1 MSGKTVRNPGASEP
15 AAIIFLLVVGT
26 FVSLAIGA
34 AAVLWRSHLLSIH
47 TPWARV
53 PGALWAM
60 RHMPIVWKPFL
71 IGFAC
76 SLGLCLVGIVASLFT
91 QQKLHGEARWARIG
105 EVRKAKLLEDAGIL
119 LGRISGKFIRF
130 GGTEHVLIEAPTRAG
145 KGVGVVIPNLL
156 QWPDSVVVLD
166 VKQENWDATAGFRLS
181 RLRQETLLFNPL
193 DAAGRTCRYN
203 PFSHIDRRNPVDVV
217 NELQKIGAM
226 LFPPPQTGDS
236 FWAESARTAFLGVA
250 AYAAATADDGEDA
263 LPFTMG
269 EVYRQFAAGDAKRR
283 FPKIIWQREKA
294 GQPLSGAC
302 VSALRDWF
310 TASDNTFTSIR
321 QSVTAKINLWLN
333 PYVDAATTE
342 SDFDLRDF
350 RDKRISL
357 YLGVSPDDLERV
369 APIYNLLFQQLIDLN
384 VRELP
389 SGDRHQVRLLL
400 LLDEFPRLGRASV
413 IANGFSYVAGYGIRL
428 LPVIQNG
435 AQLENVYGPKVAT
448 EIEANCGVQ
457 MVMRPATTADA
468 KDISERLG
476 TYTFRARSRSFGS
489 WGRGGGSVSESD
501 QRRPLLL
508 PQELMQLPE
517 KDMIVLRLGIPPVAG
532 KKIRFFEEKDM
543 LALTKLPA
551 PTMPTIRPD
560 PAAANKSLRVIAAAE
575 AEAEAETGVASSP
588 VAETNIG
595 NGWRA
600 GSAETVT
607 KQRLN
612 RAAIEAAMAAPV
624 GERTNKLFEHIVM
637 VAAPKAA

>member
-1 MSGKTVRNPGASEP
+1 MTGKMVRNPAASQP
-15 AAIIFLLVVGT
+15 AALAFLLLVGLI
-26 FVSLAIGA
+26 VSMGVGA
-34 AAVLWRSHLLSIH
+34 LAVLWQAHLLSAH

-53 PGALWAM
+53 PGALWAL
-60 RHMPIVWKPFL
+60 RTAPIVWKPFL
-71 IGFAC
+71 GGFAL
-76 SLGLCLVGIVASLFT
+76 SFMVSLVGITSSMFR
-91 QQKLHGEARWARIG
+91 QQKLHGEARWAQIG
-105 EVRKAKLLEDAGIL
+105 EVRKAKLMEDAGIL
-119 LGRISGKFIRF
+119 LGRISGQFLRF
-130 GGTEHVLIEAPTRAG
+130 GGTEHVLLEAPTRAG

-166 VKQENWDATAGFRLS
+166 VKQENWDATAGFRLKN
-181 RLRQETLLFNPL
+181 LRQTTLLFNPL

-203 PFSHIDRRNPVDVV
+203 PFSHIDRRDEVDVI

-250 AYAAATADDGEDA
+250 AYVAATADDGDDA

-283 FPKIIWQREKA
+283 FPRIIRQREAA
-294 GQPLSGAC
+294 GKPLSGAC

-333 PYVDAATTE
+333 PYVDAATAE
-342 SDFDLRDF
+342 SDFDLRSF
-350 RDKRISL
+350 REERISL
-357 YLGVSPDDLERV
+357 YLGVSPDDLDRV

-468 KDISERLG
+468 REISERLG
-476 TYTFRARSRSFGS
+476 TYTFRARSRSMGT
-489 WGRGGGSVSESD
+489 WGRGGGSVSDSD

-517 KDMIVLRLGIPPVAG
+517 KDMIVLRLGIPPVYG
-532 KKIRFFEEKDM
+532 RKIRFYEEKDM
-543 LALTKLPA
+543 VALTQIAA

-560 PAAANKSLRVIAAAE
+560 PTAATNSLRVIAAAE
-575 AEAEAETGVASSP
+575 GEDSVDSAPGSP
-588 VAETNIG
+588 TTSTSTTI
-595 NGWRA
+595 
-600 GSAETVT
+600 
-607 KQRLN
+607 KHRLN
-612 RAAIEAAMAAPV
+612 RAAIDAALALPAEQRAA
-624 GERTNKLFEHIVM
+624 TLFGYTVDAH
-637 VAAPKAA
+637 PSDGK